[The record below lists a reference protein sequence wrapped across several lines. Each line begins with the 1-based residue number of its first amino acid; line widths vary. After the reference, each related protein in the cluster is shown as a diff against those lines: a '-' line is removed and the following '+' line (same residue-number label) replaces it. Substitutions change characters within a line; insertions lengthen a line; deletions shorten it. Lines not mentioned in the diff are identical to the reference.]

1 MAEERISVDAPRQ
14 GAGNAHRW
22 ETAAALAAF
31 ALAALNVRLLNTA
44 YLPLL
49 TPVLPVAG
57 ELTVGCSVLANALIL
72 AASVFRPKLLNPQ
85 VLGIVAAALSLA
97 GSALSIVGSFAAIPP
112 LAVAGAL
119 IRGFGTAWVPVVA
132 WTVCCNLSLR
142 VLLVGIPAATGAAY
156 LCAWALESAP
166 ESVALAAFCL
176 APLACLAL
184 TYRPS
189 FSLLQSVSSAD
200 ARTDAALS
208 HPSSFLPLTNRLF
221 VCMLLSTV
229 VAGLNAR
236 NLEGAAVATLVP
248 SVALYALIVAWGA
261 VRPAMRR
268 FDQLFSIAILIV
280 MGGFLTMP
288 LSGSPAVPAILFSLG
303 NSCLNVLFALVLIAA
318 AKRNPLSAVTMFAW
332 GNTLTSFGSIVG
344 ANLGTL
350 LKPMQFGGTIDGM
363 SIDLSYLLLAGIAL
377 LFLGYVLFGLRD
389 FSFSATIEGIEAVE
403 PLRVP
408 TAEDPQRLATRCR
421 ELAAGHGL
429 TPRETEVLGLLARG
443 RNNQFIQDELTL
455 TRNTVK
461 TYIKRVYAKIDVH
474 SQQELIDLV
483 DQG

>member
-1 MAEERISVDAPRQ
+1 MAEERISVDVPRQ
-14 GAGNAHRW
+14 EAGGTHRW
-22 ETAAALAAF
+22 ETVAALAAF

-49 TPVLPVAG
+49 TPVLPIAG
-57 ELTVGCSVLANALIL
+57 ELTVGCSVLTNALIV
-72 AASVFRPKLLNPQ
+72 AASVFRPKLLNPR
-85 VLGIVAAALSLA
+85 VLGVGAAVLSLA
-97 GSALSIVGSFAAIPP
+97 GFALSICGGFFSTPSMLTV
-112 LAVAGAL
+112 GAL
-119 IRGFGTAWVPVVA
+119 MRGLGTAWIPIAA
-132 WTVCCNLSLR
+132 WTACCNLSLR
-142 VLLVGIPAATGAAY
+142 TLLVGVPAASGAAC
-156 LCAWALESAP
+156 LCAWLLESTP
-166 ESVALAAFCL
+166 EPVALGVFGL

-184 TYRPS
+184 SRRPS
-189 FSLLQSVSSAD
+189 LSILQDVSSAG
-200 ARTDAALS
+200 ARTDAALA

-221 VCMLLSTV
+221 VCMLLSTI
-229 VAGLNAR
+229 VAGLNVR
-236 NLEGAAVATLVP
+236 NLEGTAVATLMP
-248 SVALYALIVAWGA
+248 SVALYALVVAWGA

-268 FDQLFSIAILIV
+268 FDQLFDIAILIV
-280 MGGFLTMP
+280 VGGFLTMP
-288 LSGSPAVPAILFSLG
+288 LSGTPAVPAILFSLG

-332 GNTLTSFGSIVG
+332 GNTLTSLGSIVG

-350 LKPMQFGGTIDGM
+350 LKPVQFGGTIDGM
-363 SIDLSYLLLAGIAL
+363 STDLSYLLLAGIAL

-483 DQG
+483 DRG